1 MGLRIRGNLPLK
13 NSESVQT
20 TEKTLVKIA
29 DLLSEEQILAEVDQP
44 LDQAAQAFRLELK
57 EPLSYTSFNQA
68 VGEFVRYVYKS
79 GLRLPRDLSESEA
92 VMEAIY
98 LLTRFYRGGYTE
110 GYEGALLD
118 AMNGQLEGLE
128 LVLSRICESIKKIER
143 AKYVNW
149 VFAEHFDRLD
159 WDARRRFVMVYL
171 DKLRDFLPAKML
183 ELSPAR
189 LVDHFRDQIIDYVSS
204 TDLLKRVLKVR

>member
-1 MGLRIRGNLPLK
+1 MK
-13 NSESVQT
+13 NSEFVRT
-20 TEKTLVKIA
+20 AEETLAKIA
-29 DLLSEEQILAEVDQP
+29 NLLSEEQILTEVDQP

-57 EPLSYTSFNQA
+57 EPLSHSSFNRA
-68 VGEFVRYVYKS
+68 VGEFVRYVYQT
-79 GLRLPRDLSESEA
+79 GPRLPRDLSESEA

-159 WDARRRFVMVYL
+159 WDARRRLVMAYL

-189 LVDHFRDQIIDYVSS
+189 LVDRFRDLIIDYVSS

>member
-1 MGLRIRGNLPLK
+1 MGLRIRRNLPLK

-98 LLTRFYRGGYTE
+98 LLTRYYRGGPTD
-110 GYEGALLD
+110 GYDFALLD
-118 AMNGQLEGLE
+118 AMAGYLEGLE
-128 LVLSRICESIKKIER
+128 LVLSRICESIKEIER

-159 WDARRRFVMVYL
+159 WGARRRLVIAYL
-171 DKLRDFLPAKML
+171 DQYRHLLPAKLL
-183 ELSPAR
+183 ELNPAR
-189 LVDHFRDQIIDYVSS
+189 LVDHFRVLIINHVSS
-204 TDLLKRVLKVR
+204 NNLLKGVLQVK

>member
-1 MGLRIRGNLPLK
+1 LK
-13 NSESVQT
+13 NSDSIPSAE
-20 TEKTLVKIA
+20 ELLDRIA
-29 DLLSEEQILAEVDQP
+29 NLLSEEKILAEVDQP
-44 LDQAAQAFRLELK
+44 LDKAAQAFRLELK

-98 LLTRFYRGGYTE
+98 LLTRYYRGGYTE

-118 AMNGQLEGLE
+118 AMDGSLEGLE
-128 LVLSRICESIKKIER
+128 LVLSRICESVKEIER

-149 VFAEHFDRLD
+149 VFAEHFDRLN
-159 WDARRRFVMVYL
+159 WDARRRLVMAYL

-189 LVDHFRDQIIDYVSS
+189 LVDHFRVLIINHVSS
-204 TDLLKRVLKVR
+204 NNLLKGVLQVK

>member
-1 MGLRIRGNLPLK
+1 MK

-20 TEKTLVKIA
+20 AEETLAEIA

-44 LDQAAQAFRLELK
+44 MDQAAQAFRLELK
-57 EPLSYTSFNQA
+57 EPLSHSSFNQA

-98 LLTRFYRGGYTE
+98 LLTRYYRGGPTD
-110 GYEGALLD
+110 GYDFALLD
-118 AMNGQLEGLE
+118 AMAGYLEGLE
-128 LVLSRICESIKKIER
+128 LVLSRICESIKEIER

-159 WDARRRFVMVYL
+159 WDARRRLVMAYL

-204 TDLLKRVLKVR
+204 TDLLKRVLKGR

>member
-1 MGLRIRGNLPLK
+1 
-13 NSESVQT
+13 
-20 TEKTLVKIA
+20 
-29 DLLSEEQILAEVDQP
+29 
-44 LDQAAQAFRLELK
+44 
-57 EPLSYTSFNQA
+57 
-68 VGEFVRYVYKS
+68 
-79 GLRLPRDLSESEA
+79 
-92 VMEAIY
+92 MEAIY

-159 WDARRRFVMVYL
+159 WDARRRLVIAYL
-171 DKLRDFLPAKML
+171 DKLKDFLPAKML

-189 LVDHFRDQIIDYVSS
+189 LVDRFRDLIIDYVSA
-204 TDLLKRVLKVR
+204 TDLLNRVLKGR